1 MAHQIAV
8 FAENK
13 PGRLGQITRL
23 LAEANVNIRA
33 MVIADSGQY
42 GVIKLLVDR
51 PEAAFEAFKA
61 ARMAASQK
69 EVLAILM
76 DDEPGGLY
84 RVASALESANI
95 NVSDAYG
102 FIIDSKKQAVLILDT
117 QNQFQTRSVVANIG
131 LKTLSDEELYGL

>member
-51 PEAAFEAFKA
+51 PEVAFEAFKA